1 MSNSQ
6 NSFSFIHCADLHL
19 DSPFEGIHEVDPQ
32 VARVLRDSTFKSFE
46 RIVSLAIEHEVDFI
60 VIAGDVY
67 DSADHSLHAQIRFR
81 DYLKRASDTGIQ
93 CFLIHGNHDP
103 LNSWDAKL
111 NLPPNCHRFGGD
123 SVTKTT
129 ATRNGD
135 SLADIYGIS
144 FPTRDVNENV
154 AVQFTRDGEA
164 PFAIGVLHCNLG
176 GNPNHDNYAPCNF
189 DDLQRAN
196 MDYWALGHVHT
207 RNVVNAQNPCVV
219 YPGNIQGRS
228 VRETGE
234 RGCYLVRVGHNPAI
248 DLEFL
253 PTDDVRWFGPDDASL
268 DVENIDSFDLLLTE
282 LGELRERLRSKADGR
297 ASIARI
303 RLVGRSELHTQ
314 LLSLEVERDLLGS
327 LREDECDR
335 PDSVW
340 TESIK
345 IATQPVIDVEQ
356 RRTVDDFVGDFLRAA
371 HELRSHEN
379 HDALREMLLGRSE
392 SPKVTSAI
400 DEFSDDELL
409 EILNEAELLGLD
421 HLLQEEE

>member
-1 MSNSQ
+1 M
-6 NSFSFIHCADLHL
+6 SFSFIHCADLHL
-19 DSPFEGIHEVDPQ
+19 DSPFEGIHDVDPQ
-32 VARVLRDSTFKSFE
+32 VARVLRHSTFNSFE
-46 RIVSLAIEHEVDFI
+46 RIVFLAIEREVDFI

-67 DSADHSLHAQIRFR
+67 DSADQSLLAQIRFH
-81 DYLKRASDTGIQ
+81 DFLKRASEAGIQ

-111 NLPPNCHRFGGD
+111 DLPLNCHRFGGD
-123 SVTKTT
+123 SVTKLT

-135 SLADIYGIS
+135 PLADIYGIS
-144 FPTRDVNENV
+144 FPTRDVNENI
-154 AVQFTRDGEA
+154 AVQFSRDGDA

-176 GNPNHDNYAPCNF
+176 GDPNHDNYAPCNI

-207 RNVVNAQNPCVV
+207 RNVVSPQDPCVV

-234 RGCYLVRVGHNPAI
+234 RGCYLVRVDHNFVI

-253 PTDDVRWFGPDDASL
+253 PTDVVRWFGPDDASL
-268 DVENIDSFDLLLTE
+268 DVKNIDSFDLLLTE
-282 LGELRERLRSKADGR
+282 LTEVRERLRSKADGR

-303 RLVGRSELHTQ
+303 RLVGRSELHAQ
-314 LLSLEVERDLLGS
+314 LLSLEVDRDLLGP

-340 TESIK
+340 TESIQ
-345 IATQPVIDVEQ
+345 IATQPVIDIEQ
-356 RRTVDDFVGDFLRAA
+356 RRTVDDFVGDFLSIA
-371 HELRSHEN
+371 HELRSNKN
-379 HDALREMLLGRSE
+379 HDAVREMLLARTE
-392 SPKVTSAI
+392 SQKVASAI

-409 EILNEAELLGLD
+409 EILDEAQLLGLD
-421 HLLQEEE
+421 HLLQDEE

>member
-1 MSNSQ
+1 M
-6 NSFSFIHCADLHL
+6 SFSFIHCADLHL
-19 DSPFEGIHEVDPQ
+19 DSPFVGIQDVDPQ
-32 VARVLRDSTFKSFE
+32 VAKVLRDSTFKSFE
-46 RIVSLAIEHEVDFI
+46 RIVSLAIEREVDFI

-67 DSADHSLHAQIRFR
+67 DGADHSLRAQIHFR
-81 DYLKRASDTGIQ
+81 DSLKRASDAGIP

-111 NLPPNCHRFGGD
+111 DLPPNCHRFGGD
-123 SVTKTT
+123 SVTKIT

-135 SLADIYGIS
+135 PLADIYGIS
-144 FPTRDVNENV
+144 FPTRDVNENI
-154 AVQFTRDGEA
+154 ASQFNREGEA

-176 GNPNHDNYAPCNF
+176 GNPNHDNYAPCAL
-189 DDLQRAN
+189 DDLRHAN

-207 RNVVNAQNPCVV
+207 RAVVSAQNPCIV

-234 RGCYLVRVGHNPAI
+234 RGCYLVRVGHDLAI
-248 DLEFL
+248 NLEFL

-282 LGELRERLRSKADGR
+282 LGEVRERLRSKADGR

-303 RLVGRSELHTQ
+303 RLVGRSDLHTQ
-314 LLSLEVERDLLGS
+314 LLTLDVERDLLGP

-340 TESIK
+340 TESIQ
-345 IATQPVIDVEQ
+345 IATQPTIDIEQ
-356 RRTVDDFVGDFLRAA
+356 RRAVDDFVGDFLSAA
-371 HELRSHEN
+371 HELRSNEN
-379 HDALREMLLGRSE
+379 HKAVREMLLGRPE

-400 DEFSDDELL
+400 DEFSDDELR
-409 EILNEAELLGLD
+409 EILDEAELLGLD
-421 HLLQEEE
+421 HLLKDDE

>member
-1 MSNSQ
+1 M
-6 NSFSFIHCADLHL
+6 SFSFIHCADLHL
-19 DSPFEGIHEVDPQ
+19 DSPFEGIHDVDPQ
-32 VARVLRDSTFKSFE
+32 VARVLRHSTFNSFE
-46 RIVSLAIEHEVDFI
+46 RIVFLAIEREVDFI

-67 DSADHSLHAQIRFR
+67 DSADQSLRAQIRFH
-81 DYLKRASDTGIQ
+81 DFLKRASEAGIQ

-111 NLPPNCHRFGGD
+111 DLPLNCHRFGGD
-123 SVTKTT
+123 SVTKLT

-135 SLADIYGIS
+135 PLADIYGIS
-144 FPTRDVNENV
+144 FPTRDVNENI
-154 AVQFTRDGEA
+154 AVQFSRDGDA

-176 GNPNHDNYAPCNF
+176 GDPNHDNYAPCNI

-207 RNVVNAQNPCVV
+207 RNVVSPQDPCVV

-234 RGCYLVRVGHNPAI
+234 RGCYLVRVDHNFVI

-253 PTDDVRWFGPDDASL
+253 PTDVVRWFGPDDASL
-268 DVENIDSFDLLLTE
+268 DVKNIDSFDLLLTE
-282 LGELRERLRSKADGR
+282 LTEVRERLRSKADGR

-303 RLVGRSELHTQ
+303 RLVGRSELHAQ
-314 LLSLEVERDLLGS
+314 LLSLEVDRDLLGP

-340 TESIK
+340 TESIQ
-345 IATQPVIDVEQ
+345 IATQPVIDIEQ
-356 RRTVDDFVGDFLRAA
+356 RRTVDDFVGDFLSIA
-371 HELRSHEN
+371 HELRSNKN
-379 HDALREMLLGRSE
+379 HDAVREMLLARTE
-392 SPKVTSAI
+392 SQKVASAI

-409 EILNEAELLGLD
+409 EILDEAQLLGLD
-421 HLLQEEE
+421 HLLQDEE

>member
-1 MSNSQ
+1 M
-6 NSFSFIHCADLHL
+6 SFSFIHCADLHL
-19 DSPFEGIHEVDPQ
+19 DSPFEGIHDVDPQ
-32 VARVLRDSTFKSFE
+32 VARVLRHSTFNSFE
-46 RIVSLAIEHEVDFI
+46 RIVFLAIEREVDFI

-67 DSADHSLHAQIRFR
+67 DSADQSLRAQIRFH
-81 DYLKRASDTGIQ
+81 DFLKRASEAGIQ

-111 NLPPNCHRFGGD
+111 DLPLNCHRFGGD
-123 SVTKTT
+123 SVTKLT

-135 SLADIYGIS
+135 PLADIYGIS
-144 FPTRDVNENV
+144 FPTRDVNENI
-154 AVQFTRDGEA
+154 AVQFSRDGDA

-176 GNPNHDNYAPCNF
+176 GDPNHDNYAPCNI

-207 RNVVNAQNPCVV
+207 RNVVSPQDPCVV

-234 RGCYLVRVGHNPAI
+234 RGCYLVRVDHKFVI

-253 PTDDVRWFGPDDASL
+253 PTDVVRWFGPDDASL
-268 DVENIDSFDLLLTE
+268 DVKNIDSFDLLLTE
-282 LGELRERLRSKADGR
+282 LTEVRERLRSKADGR

-303 RLVGRSELHTQ
+303 RLVGRSELHAQ
-314 LLSLEVERDLLGS
+314 LLSLEVDRDLLGP

-340 TESIK
+340 TESIQ
-345 IATQPVIDVEQ
+345 IATQPVIDIEQ
-356 RRTVDDFVGDFLRAA
+356 RRTVDDFVGDFLSIA
-371 HELRSHEN
+371 HELRSNKN
-379 HDALREMLLGRSE
+379 HDAVREMLLARTE
-392 SPKVTSAI
+392 SQKVASAI

-409 EILNEAELLGLD
+409 EILDEAQLLGLD
-421 HLLQEEE
+421 HLLQDEE